1 MLTDIYAS
9 NKFLV
14 TDIETNGLLDDVTK
28 FWCSWCYDTALKEW
42 TSYTVNDFDKYV
54 KIIQSKVADGYTLV
68 YHNGVKYDTPAIK
81 KLLGHDLEFNP
92 RDHVLDTLV
101 MARLIYPNIKDIDA
115 GLIKTGKLPT
125 KLFGSHSLKA
135 WGYRL
140 GKLKGTYGEQEDAW
154 DNYSDEMLA
163 YCKQDVAVTVE
174 LLGVLLRKH
183 YPIAPIR
190 LEHEIAWVMAKQER
204 NGFVFDMPKAVAL
217 YSALATKRQELED
230 TLVAT
235 FGSWEK
241 EKGVKVYKRDIPSR
255 GIRSGVPYKQ
265 YETVT
270 FNPSSR
276 DHIAKVL
283 IERGWNPTVYTDS
296 GKVKVDEDTLQSA
309 MDIPETKLILEY
321 LLIQKRISQLAE
333 GEYAWLKCAKKGEDG
348 VYRIHGSVNPCGTV
362 TGRASHAFPNVA
374 QVPSGHS
381 PYGKEC
387 RELFTVPKGWLEA
400 GIDACG
406 LELRCLAH
414 FLYPYDRGAYG
425 DVILNGDIHT
435 HNQKLAGL
443 ETRDQAKTF
452 IYATLYGAG
461 NEKIGS
467 IVGGN
472 SSDGKRLKDKFSQSL
487 PAYKKLTSAVHKA
500 LVLEERYV
508 GSKSLVTW
516 RKRCHPRYPDIDIS
530 HCLVGLDDR
539 ILYCRSPHSALNLL
553 LQSAG
558 ALICKQWVVNWES
571 LMRDN
576 GYNHG
581 EDFRLQA
588 WVHDEI
594 QVACR
599 TKEIAED
606 CVKIAQEAMRKTQE
620 HFKFNC
626 RLDTEGKIGNNWYDC
641 H

>member
-1 MLTDIYAS
+1 MLTDN
-9 NKFLV
+9 NKFIV
-14 TDIETNGLLDDVTK
+14 TDIETDGLLDTVSR
-28 FWCSWCYDTALKEW
+28 FWCAWCYDTVTKEW
-42 TSYTVNDFDKYV
+42 TPFVNNLTDYV
-54 KIIQSKVADGYTLV
+54 NFIQSKVVDGYTLV
-68 YHNGVKYDTPAIK
+68 YHNGVKYDIPAIK

-92 RDHVLDTLV
+92 RECVVDTLV
-101 MARLIYPNIKDIDA
+101 IARLIYPNIKDIDA
-115 GLIKTGKLPT
+115 GLMKVGKLPS

-140 GKLKGTYGEQEDAW
+140 GKLKGTYGEQEEAW
-154 DNYSDEMLA
+154 DSYNEEMLS

-174 LLGVLLRKH
+174 LFNILMKKH
-183 YPIAPIR
+183 YPIDPIR
-190 LEHEIAWVMAKQER
+190 LEHDIAWVMAKQER
-204 NGFVFDMPKAVAL
+204 NGFVFDYDKAVEL
-217 YSALATKRQELED
+217 YSKLSAKRQELED
-230 TLVAT
+230 TLVKT

-241 EKGVKVYKRDIPSR
+241 LKGEKIYKRDIPSR
-255 GIRSGVPYKQ
+255 GIRAGIPYKQ
-265 YETVT
+265 YERVT

-296 GKVKVDEDTLQSA
+296 GKVKVDEETLQSA

-333 GEYAWLKCAKKGEDG
+333 GEFAWLKCVKKGADG

-374 QVPSGHS
+374 QVPAGHS

-387 RELFTVPKGWLEA
+387 RELFGVPKVWFEA

-414 FLYPYDRGAYG
+414 FLYPYDRGDYG
-425 DVILNGDIHT
+425 NVILNGDIHT
-435 HNQKLAGL
+435 HNQKMAGL
-443 ETRDQAKTF
+443 PTRDQAKTF
-452 IYATLYGAG
+452 IYALLYGAG

-467 IVGGN
+467 VVGGD
-472 SSDGKRLKDKFSQSL
+472 SADGKRLKDKFMKGL

-508 GSKSLVTW
+508 GTKSIVTW
-516 RKRCHPRYPDIDIS
+516 RRRVHPSVHTLDCT
-530 HCLVGLDDR
+530 HCLLGLDSR
-539 ILYCRSPHSALNLL
+539 LLYCRSPHSALNLL

-558 ALICKQWVVNWES
+558 ALICKQWVVYWEE
-571 LMRDN
+571 LMREH
-576 GYNHG
+576 GYDHG

-588 WVHDEI
+588 WVH
-594 QVACR
+594 
-599 TKEIAED
+599 
-606 CVKIAQEAMRKTQE
+606 
-620 HFKFNC
+620 N
-626 RLDTEGKIGNNWYDC
+626 L
-641 H
+641 